1 MEYLHRSVQ
10 SLWWRWLLTR
20 CGIFDGSGNHRLVS
34 GCDRQRD
41 YEKLPGGIC
50 ADSNW
55 PFANAVSLDRNSD
68 LQCFTESCPI
78 DCDSVVWRFRS
89 TRLSLVILGSPDLWR
104 RCGRHYRSLASSGVA
119 SSHVRRLCRWHNRRR
134 GQPLATKR
142 LTAAHPHR
150 KRGGGAEFGSTP
162 AAQDVNVTLRQLRY
176 FDALVQSL

>member
-55 PFANAVSLDRNSD
+55 PFADAVSLDRNSD
-68 LQCFTESCPI
+68 LQCFTESCSL
-78 DCDSVVWRFRS
+78 DCDSVVWRVRS
-89 TRLSLVILGSPDLWR
+89 TRISLVILGSPDLWR
-104 RCGRHYRSLASSGVA
+104 RGGRHYRSLASSGVA
-119 SSHVRRLCRWHNRRR
+119 SGRVGFDQSEE
-134 GQPLATKR
+134 
-142 LTAAHPHR
+142 
-150 KRGGGAEFGSTP
+150 KRGGGGKRRSSKGPSRSTGFWP
-162 AAQDVNVTLRQLRY
+162 WV
-176 FDALVQSL
+176 